1 MFWFNFSSFYHVHL
15 TLLNQDINKPFDQ
28 KVVKT
33 GDKKMTRNISRISL
47 LLSIIFLLS
56 INCENHHNSKN
67 IRILWPEIEP
77 FLTNYLKVSD
87 IHEIYYELCGN
98 PEGKPVFVIHG
109 GPGAGCSPYMRQF
122 FNPDKFLI
130 VLHDQR
136 GAGKSRPKAEI
147 RENTTQELVEDI
159 ERLRKK
165 LDLGKIILFGGSWGS
180 TLSLTYAETY
190 PDNVS
195 SLVLRGIW
203 FASKEEED
211 NFRNG
216 IPKFF
221 PDTYESFVNALPDS
235 IFPSIDKMLK
245 LIQSE
250 DRVDREKYA
259 KLFSRYEYKACGLN
273 IKDESLDE
281 YYESEKNI
289 DEIYTNAL
297 LEVYYASNGCFLEEG
312 QLLRDTYRIQNI
324 STIIVNGR
332 YDIVCPPFSA
342 YRLHKKLPKS
352 KLIIVEKAGH
362 LLSEKPIELVLL
374 KAMHEF
380 E

>member
-1 MFWFNFSSFYHVHL
+1 MFWFNFSIFYHVHL

>member
-362 LLSEKPIELVLL
+362 LLSEKPKELVLL
-374 KAMHEF
+374 KATHEF